1 MYYINIKFF
10 LLFLL
15 FVTSLEAKKDFYY
28 NFINPDLTQI
38 SQEQKRKI
46 VGSSDKL
53 KEIRRYIQDGQL
65 DIALKN
71 IIMFRNS
78 NDIEMLD
85 SQAVLL
91 QSEILYK
98 INSMTKVSEASTLL
112 ESAINNSEI
121 SQDDLL
127 EAYRLLV
134 LIRIKLGKTEEAEY
148 YAKAIENSF
157 DDPLSK
163 VYGKVALSQIYVKR
177 RDYRKAIKILRREL
191 INTTS
196 LEVATI
202 IADELYDAYIL
213 NDQKEEAY
221 DLVEKVLKRNI
232 DYYANDSYKAL
243 TKVDKL
249 VDAEMYKF
257 AIEILQKLIE
267 NSVDTN
273 SIDSFRFKLADV
285 YMKIAG
291 FQKEYLSK
299 AKEIYESLIQIK
311 VNNPYRKR
319 AKMYLDEII
328 MREGKFEPA
337 MMASKYSN
345 SETMQYKAMMQ
356 ELLNAIE
363 DGKFEQIIRMKKIY
377 QGIYPSIVKRFGY
390 ESIEQIYTMVNS
402 KMIQY
407 YLETNQ
413 CKQLNLVIKDIPDSV
428 LLLLIKEEKNIDKL
442 FTCMIEEP
450 DERTFKIA
458 RDVYGKAKNN
468 KIYFYLERVA
478 IILKRYD
485 DAKRFSQKLDM
496 FSDANILS
504 DEFLYRF
511 LIYANVNSSQAMQN
525 FFGYARA
532 NPEFIV
538 NNQNN
543 PLIIDFY
550 HQYYLYLLKEKEEN
564 EAVAVLKDLY
574 NKQKEMKA
582 RVYSPFVEIELARFA
597 KLDDNYDE
605 ALAYLQYGLN
615 IKRRKDGKS
624 LDRKIK
630 GEDLTHI
637 YYEIA
642 KIYEHQGKVNRY
654 KDAIKKCQRVKN
666 VDNFYKKMCD
676 KL

>member
-1 MYYINIKFF
+1 MFNMKFF
-10 LLFLL
+10 LLLL
-15 FVTSLEAKKDFYY
+15 LASTLYAKKDFYY

-46 VGSSDKL
+46 VGASDKI
-53 KEIRRYIQDGQL
+53 KEIRRYIREGQL
-65 DIALKN
+65 DVALKN
-71 IIMFRNS
+71 IVMFRDTNQ
-78 NDIEMLD
+78 IEMLN

-98 INSMTKVSEASTLL
+98 INSVTKAAEANDLL
-112 ESAINNSEI
+112 EAAINNSEI

-134 LIRIKLGKTEEAEY
+134 LIKIKLNKTEEGEY

-163 VYGKVALSQIYVKR
+163 VYGKVALSQIHVKR
-177 RDYRKAIKILRREL
+177 RDYRKAIKILRQEL

-202 IADELYDAYIL
+202 VADELYDAYIL
-213 NDQKEEAY
+213 NDQKDEAY
-221 DLVEKVLKRNI
+221 DLVQKVLNRNI

-243 TKVDKL
+243 KKVDKL
-249 VDAEMYKF
+249 VDADMSEF

-267 NSVDTN
+267 NSIHTD
-273 SIDSFRFKLADV
+273 SIDNFRFKLADV

-291 FQKEYLSK
+291 FQKEYLPK
-299 AKEIYESLIQIK
+299 AKQIYEDLIQAKI
-311 VNNPYRKR
+311 NNPYRKR

-328 MREGKFEPA
+328 MREGKFEPS
-337 MMASKYSN
+337 MMASKYSG

-363 DGKFEQIIRMKKIY
+363 DEKFEQIIRMKKIY
-377 QGIYPSIVKRFGY
+377 QGIFPSIVKRFGY
-390 ESIEQIYTMVNS
+390 ESIEQIYNMVNS
-402 KMIQY
+402 KMIKY
-407 YLETNQ
+407 YLQANQ
-413 CKQLNLVIKDIPDSV
+413 CNQLNIVIKDIADDV
-428 LLLLIKEEKNIDKL
+428 LLLLIKDEKTVDKL
-442 FTCMIEEP
+442 FSCMIEVP
-450 DERTFKIA
+450 DERTYKVA
-458 RDVYGKAKNN
+458 KDVYGKAKNN
-468 KIYFYLERVA
+468 RIYFYLERVA
-478 IILKRYD
+478 LILKKYD
-485 DAKRFSQKLDM
+485 DAKAFSQKLDM
-496 FSDANILS
+496 FSDADVLS

-511 LIYANVNSSQAMQN
+511 LIYANEDNSQAMQN
-525 FFGYARA
+525 FFAYARA
-532 NPEFIV
+532 NPEFII
-538 NNQNN
+538 NNKNN

-564 EAVAVLKDLY
+564 EAVAILKDLY
-574 NKQKEMKA
+574 KKQNEMKA
-582 RVYSPFVEIELARFA
+582 RVYSPFVEIELAKYA

-605 ALAYLQYGLN
+605 ALEYLQYGLN
-615 IKRRKDGKS
+615 IKRLKDGKS

-630 GEDLTHI
+630 DEDLVHI

-642 KIYEHQGKVNRY
+642 KIYEHQGKKNRY
-654 KDAIKKCQRVKN
+654 KDAIKKCQRIKN
-666 VDNFYKKMCD
+666 VDSFYKKMCD